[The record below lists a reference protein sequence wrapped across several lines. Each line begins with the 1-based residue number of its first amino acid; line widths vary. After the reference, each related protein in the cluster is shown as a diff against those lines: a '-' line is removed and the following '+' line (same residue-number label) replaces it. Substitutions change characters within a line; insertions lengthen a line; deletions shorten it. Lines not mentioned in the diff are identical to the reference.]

1 MKNIFKKNKIKSE
14 IVSRETLEKM
24 IKDNGFYGLEVENS
38 FEDDV
43 INKITM
49 KSQNINDIFKFA
61 KENDIHTI
69 FYGYYYYDKEFYTID
84 LKNLEEKY
92 DKEVVDMMKRDVIEY
107 NKKVN
112 SIDFEK
118 PIILVVY
125 CIYNGCSITVELY
138 DEWIEKEDILAGHE
152 KMDLI
157 FEQNQEK
164 LESYIDKKAKQRDIE
179 LENLKQ
185 IIFQDEQFKKSTN
198 KNLRTDYIYKFLEKN
213 PNYSELFNYGNGVR
227 FNAYKWIDIIWREY
241 KDNK

>member
-213 PNYSELFNYGNGVR
+213 PNYSELFNYENGVR

>member
-1 MKNIFKKNKIKSE
+1 MKNIFKRNKIESE
-14 IVSRETLEKM
+14 IVSREALVKM
-24 IKDNGFYGLEVENS
+24 IEDSGFYGIEVENS

-49 KSQNINDIFKFA
+49 KSKDINDIFKFA
-61 KENDIHTI
+61 RENDLHTI
-69 FYGYYYYDKEFYTID
+69 FYGYYYYDKDFYTID
-84 LKNLEEKY
+84 LKKFEEKY
-92 DKEVVDMMKRDVIEY
+92 DREVVDMMKKDVIEY

-138 DEWIEKEDILAGHE
+138 DEWIEKENILAGHE

-164 LESYIDKKAKQRDIE
+164 LESYIDKKEKQRDIE

-213 PNYSELFNYGNGVR
+213 PDYSELFNYGNGVR

>member
-14 IVSRETLEKM
+14 IVSREILEKM
-24 IKDNGFYGLEVENS
+24 IKDNGFYGIEVENS

>member
-14 IVSRETLEKM
+14 IVSREILEKM

-69 FYGYYYYDKEFYTID
+69 FYGYYYYDKEFYIID